1 MRGRVAAEREEVG
14 YRFPFGEVGRGEKE
28 RENGRQGGREEL
40 VIINNAY
47 KRCGRGESRHKTSR
61 NITSAKPPPRLCR
74 ALVKIN
80 LTVVNWTN
88 VLFLLPCSS
97 SFLFFFKCPKFG
109 ALFPRLEPL
118 FRSFEEDVD
127 AKKLL
132 DPVVATSISRTT

>member
-1 MRGRVAAEREEVG
+1 MPPRGKKSVTVSPLERSV
-14 YRFPFGEVGRGEKE
+14 VEKKS
-28 RENGRQGGREEL
+28 GKTGGREEL

-97 SFLFFFKCPKFG
+97 FLFF
-109 ALFPRLEPL
+109 
-118 FRSFEEDVD
+118 
-127 AKKLL
+127 
-132 DPVVATSISRTT
+132 

>member
-1 MRGRVAAEREEVG
+1 MPPRGKKSVTVSPLERSV
-14 YRFPFGEVGRGEKE
+14 VEKKS
-28 RENGRQGGREEL
+28 GKTGGREEL

-97 SFLFFFKCPKFG
+97 SFLFFEMPEIRRAFSS
-109 ALFPRLEPL
+109 ARNQPL